1 LRLSIDDFGTGY
13 SSLSYLKRMP
23 VDEIKI
29 DQSFVMD
36 MGNDEEDKTIVR
48 STIDLGHNMGLKVV
62 AEGVE
67 TRDVLDQL
75 REMGCDLAQGYYL
88 SRPLPADGLIDWL
101 DAWDPDAARNQPLE
115 APPVLKIA

>member
-1 LRLSIDDFGTGY
+1 
-13 SSLSYLKRMP
+13 
-23 VDEIKI
+23 
-29 DQSFVMD
+29 

-88 SRPLPADGLIDWL
+88 SRPLPADGLIAWL

-115 APPVLKIA
+115 TPPVLKIA